1 MDQIIKMMYLETL
14 QSVNIGFNHE
24 QSYLASIDD
33 WSKDVDFDPKK
44 IIIFDES
51 ELSLIE
57 VSMKNLSY
65 IFDAAEINLL
75 SKIDE
80 SYSKM
85 LKNHG

>member
-1 MDQIIKMMYLETL
+1 MIFLYGWKNVTARLALGFVCVDEENILLCL
-14 QSVNIGFNHE
+14 QT
-24 QSYLASIDD
+24 QIDD
-33 WSKDVDFDPKK
+33 WSKDVDFDPEK

-65 IFDAAEINLL
+65 ILDAAEIHLL

-80 SYSKM
+80 RKG
-85 LKNHG
+85 N